1 MAKTTKSKAEESA
14 EQDPGFDERL
24 EALEAIVAELE
35 RGELGLES
43 AIERYGNGLELLKG
57 CHSTLAKYRAQVQ
70 ELGRSAEE
78 SLTPFAGDPDFAGDG
93 EA

>member
-1 MAKTTKSKAEESA
+1 MAKSNKSKAGEASEP
-14 EQDPGFDERL
+14 ETGFDERL
-24 EALEAIVAELE
+24 EALEGIVAELE

-43 AIERYGNGLELLKG
+43 AIERYGKGLELLKG